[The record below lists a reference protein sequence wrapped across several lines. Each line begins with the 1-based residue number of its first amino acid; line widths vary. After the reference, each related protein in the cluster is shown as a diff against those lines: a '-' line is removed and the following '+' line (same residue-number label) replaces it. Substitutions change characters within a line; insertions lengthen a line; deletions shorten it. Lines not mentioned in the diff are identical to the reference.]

1 MLDKVKDKL
10 YIKPLV
16 SLRLELLLNLTDDT
30 NKIEQRIFHM
40 NRCNFELAVEVLM
53 KDLLDKGVAGVVEV
67 LENLLDE
74 MQC

>member
-16 SLRLELLLNLTDDT
+16 SLRLKLLLNLTDDT

-40 NRCNFELAVEVLM
+40 NRGNFELAVEVLM